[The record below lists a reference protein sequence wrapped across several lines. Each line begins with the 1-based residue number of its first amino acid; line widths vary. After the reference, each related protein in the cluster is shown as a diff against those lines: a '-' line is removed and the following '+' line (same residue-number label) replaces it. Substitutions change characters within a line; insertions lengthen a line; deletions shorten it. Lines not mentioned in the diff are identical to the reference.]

1 MATLLTDLVVKQA
14 KVPQTGRV
22 ELWDEKVAGLL
33 LRVTANDARSWS
45 LAYRFKGAKRR
56 LTLGDYR
63 AEGAAGHGLTLGEA
77 RKAAR
82 AALRDVDDGRDPQ
95 GEKVAA
101 RRAEAQEARRQADTF
116 TVLARRW
123 VTSKAAAEWRPKT
136 RAEFGR
142 IVERELVPVL
152 GDLAPE
158 AVTKKHIRTLYDRIA
173 ARSESMAKHSLAVL
187 RLLYLW
193 AADEDHVDAM
203 PVFPKRGTQ
212 SNRRTRVLED
222 AELRAVCNALD
233 GGIGKEPEPGRV
245 EMMAEAFRLML
256 LTGQRRGEVLS
267 MRWDDVTEEKD
278 GAWWTIPAERHKGG
292 RDHRVPLTAP
302 AVDALKRLHTLTGS
316 EPWIFPAPKGG
327 AKLPYVGNRAE
338 GGAAPVGR
346 VRSEGS
352 HHPRSAAIVR
362 DVHRPPGRA
371 AVGGREGAR
380 PRRHRRD
387 RPIRQARIRPR
398 EACGASEVGDRARP
412 DRDGEGSVD
421 GAGEGAPVGAFEACA
436 RRRAARSRTHAR
448 SACAGARRSGHRC
461 CDRRRRLRGR
471 RRGVPGRVTRDDA
484 ESIDALDRI
493 DVAITKASEAFLPP
507 ELRVR
512 LRDVQRQVR
521 AHAMAI
527 TARPRVAEAHRP
539 RMGNGGRPA
548 LVRRFRAL
556 RLTKSEADV
565 LVCCISSTG
574 CPERKAPPVA
584 GCFVPLRRVPLPL
597 G

>member
-327 AKLPYVGNRAE
+327 AKLPYVGNPQKAARRLWDAS
-338 GGAAPVGR
+338 GVKGATIHDLR
-346 VRSEGS
+346 RSC
-352 HHPRSAAIVR
+352 ATYIVR
-362 DVHRPPGRA
+362 LGVPRLVVGKVLGHADTDVTGRYDKHAYDREKRA
-371 AVGGREGAR
+371 A
-380 PRRHRRD
+380 
-387 RPIRQARIRPR
+387 
-398 EACGASEVGDRARP
+398 
-412 DRDGEGSVD
+412 
-421 GAGEGAPVGAFEACA
+421 
-436 RRRAARSRTHAR
+436 
-448 SACAGARRSGHRC
+448 
-461 CDRRRRLRGR
+461 LRKWA
-471 RRGVPGRVTRDDA
+471 T
-484 ESIDALDRI
+484 ALDRI
-493 DVAITKASEAFLPP
+493 ATAKDQSTAPAKVLPW
-507 ELRVR
+507 
-512 LRDVQRQVR
+512 
-521 AHAMAI
+521 
-527 TARPRVAEAHRP
+527 AR
-539 RMGNGGRPA
+539 
-548 LVRRFRAL
+548 
-556 RLTKSEADV
+556 
-565 LVCCISSTG
+565 
-574 CPERKAPPVA
+574 
-584 GCFVPLRRVPLPL
+584 
-597 G
+597 